1 MQYEFDFQLI
11 FGHHTF
17 RNLEVPSFSLLSH
30 SVMQHDM
37 RPQTTEIR
45 LYSMPCAQVAS
56 QYLLSW
62 WGLTAEYEV
71 PQLVTYAALQ
81 T

>member
-1 MQYEFDFQLI
+1 MQ
-11 FGHHTF
+11 
-17 RNLEVPSFSLLSH
+17 N
-30 SVMQHDM
+30 DM

-71 PQLVTYAALQ
+71 PRLVTYATLQ